1 MNTKNIIIP
10 LSLSLIITAL
20 YLFIP
25 LQDVAEEHDKAR
37 VKYTE
42 SLTDAKT
49 LIDTKCMVCH
59 GIKDNHDAMLAPPF
73 AHIKKKYSKVY
84 PDIND
89 FVAAFSSFTVQPSEE
104 KAMMFGALKQFKVMP
119 NMGYTK
125 EEAEQIAAY
134 VYENDFPEPSW
145 IKSGAGQGNA
155 K

>member
-1 MNTKNIIIP
+1 MNTKRFIIP
-10 LSLSLIITAL
+10 LSLSLIIIAL
-20 YLFIP
+20 YLIIP
-25 LQDVAEEHDKAR
+25 LQDVADNPQFQGT
-37 VKYTE
+37 KYSKTM
-42 SLTDAKT
+42 TDAKT

-59 GIKDNHDAMLAPPF
+59 GIKDNYDAMLAPPF

-84 PDIND
+84 PDKKD

-125 EEAEQIAAY
+125 EEAEQIATY